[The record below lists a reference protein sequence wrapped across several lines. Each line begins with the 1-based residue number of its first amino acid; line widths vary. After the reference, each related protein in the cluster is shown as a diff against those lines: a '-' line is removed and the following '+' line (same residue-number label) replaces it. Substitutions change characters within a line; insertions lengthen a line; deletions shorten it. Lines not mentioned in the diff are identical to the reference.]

1 MDLWGCEMKRRKPD
15 IMVLLALL
23 VGMGVLATSL
33 AQGESGDSRPRTEVT
48 SAR

>member
-1 MDLWGCEMKRRKPD
+1 MKRRKPD

-33 AQGESGDSRPRTEVT
+33 AQGGSDDLRPPATLT